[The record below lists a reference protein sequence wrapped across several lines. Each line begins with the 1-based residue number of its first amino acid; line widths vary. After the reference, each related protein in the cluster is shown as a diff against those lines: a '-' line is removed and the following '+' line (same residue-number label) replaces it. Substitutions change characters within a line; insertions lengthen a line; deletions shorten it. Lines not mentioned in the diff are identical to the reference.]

1 MKRKLKTLILCL
13 LIPVLCFSQ
22 TIYQIDS
29 NSDTIVSVPY
39 EMIKQANVVFVERDM
54 YHEES
59 LLWKNISQIQDSVIS
74 NYIQQNEKL
83 ELNSNLYQR
92 EVAILQS
99 DLEKQKKRQRK
110 AVFKSGL
117 VGVIVGI
124 ITGCSLAVCLK

>member
-1 MKRKLKTLILCL
+1 
-13 LIPVLCFSQ
+13 
-22 TIYQIDS
+22 
-29 NSDTIVSVPY
+29 
-39 EMIKQANVVFVERDM
+39 MIKQANVVFVERDM

-117 VGVIVGI
+117 VGVMVGI

>member
-1 MKRKLKTLILCL
+1 
-13 LIPVLCFSQ
+13 
-22 TIYQIDS
+22 
-29 NSDTIVSVPY
+29 
-39 EMIKQANVVFVERDM
+39 MIKQANVVFVERDM
-54 YHEES
+54 YYEES

-110 AVFKSGL
+110 AVFKSGFI
-117 VGVIVGI
+117 GVIVGI

>member
-1 MKRKLKTLILCL
+1 MK
-13 LIPVLCFSQ
+13 
-22 TIYQIDS
+22 
-29 NSDTIVSVPY
+29 
-39 EMIKQANVVFVERDM
+39 
-54 YHEES
+54 ES

-92 EVAILQS
+92 EIAILQS

-110 AVFKSGL
+110 AVFKSGFI
-117 VGVIVGI
+117 GVIVGI